1 MAIKNYTD
9 AIYFSNLA
17 TDEDCLAEI
26 YLGLAKQY
34 SKLNNKDSAEYFAV
48 KSYEISKKDG
58 FLNRQLDA
66 SIFLNQFYNENND
79 TKNAYNYQAQVLLL
93 KDSIFRKS
101 KLQLLG
107 IGLSL
112 PILFFITLYLYK
124 KKIKPKYI
132 EILGLVSLLLS
143 FEYIMLLIH
152 PLVVKITNHVPLYQL
167 LIFAIIAAV
176 ISPTHHK
183 IESWL
188 LEKIGRK
195 HN

>member
-1 MAIKNYTD
+1 ME
-9 AIYFSNLA
+9 
-17 TDEDCLAEI
+17 EDLRQKELAE
-26 YLGLAKQY
+26 
-34 SKLNNKDSAEYFAV
+34 
-48 KSYEISKKDG
+48 KKV
-58 FLNRQLDA
+58 
-66 SIFLNQFYNENND
+66 EEE
-79 TKNAYNYQAQVLLL
+79 KE
-93 KDSIFRKS
+93 RKS

>member
-1 MAIKNYTD
+1 MNLGFLYEKVNKIPASLDYTQKAFALAVKSDDNYMKGVTLCNLGNANSKKNNTTLAIKNYTD

-79 TKNAYNYQAQVLLL
+79 TKNAYNYQAQDEIEEEV
-93 KDSIFRKS
+93 KRK
-101 KLQLLG
+101 KL
-107 IGLSL
+107 
-112 PILFFITLYLYK
+112 
-124 KKIKPKYI
+124 
-132 EILGLVSLLLS
+132 
-143 FEYIMLLIH
+143 
-152 PLVVKITNHVPLYQL
+152 
-167 LIFAIIAAV
+167 
-176 ISPTHHK
+176 
-183 IESWL
+183 
-188 LEKIGRK
+188 
-195 HN
+195 